1 MIKNTMTINEMI
13 KKLKEVFGDNIQY
26 RAISKDGKVFKTQGF
41 NESKNNVD
49 TRFKI
54 QYSVNT
60 Y

>member
-1 MIKNTMTINEMI
+1 MIKNTMTINEII

-54 QYSVNT
+54 
-60 Y
+60 